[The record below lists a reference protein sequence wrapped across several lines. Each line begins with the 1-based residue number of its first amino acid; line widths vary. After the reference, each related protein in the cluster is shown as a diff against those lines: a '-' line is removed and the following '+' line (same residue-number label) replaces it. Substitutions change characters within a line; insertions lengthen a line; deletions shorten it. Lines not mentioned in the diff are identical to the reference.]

1 MPRRPLSAVV
11 AEAAFTPQDEKK
23 LKAGI
28 SKYGRQWATIKKK
41 LFSSRELS
49 LIKTKGLSLIKA
61 SPESK
66 MRAKKAKRALSKC
79 EKINVDRLRKKFS
92 DRRIRDYLKFLVLK
106 AVEEDYDCEHISPTQ
121 EEDEVWHHHLLDTR
135 NYRQVCDEL
144 CGEGQFI
151 DHDPDGGMDVEARN
165 ERREYAAELRE
176 ELGFKADQPKL
187 EDPPPPP
194 PPPSA
199 DGTSLNIKVADDDG
213 NELFFKMKQ
222 TTPLQKLMQA
232 WCNRQGVAMKG
243 VRFLFDGQRF
253 SPNQTPA
260 ELEMEEGDMID
271 VKIEQQGC

>member
-1 MPRRPLSAVV
+1 MPRRPLSAVA
-11 AEAAFTPQDEKK
+11 AEATFTPQDEKK

-79 EKINVDRLRKKFS
+79 EKFNVGRLRKKFS
-92 DRRIRDYLKFLVLK
+92 DQRIRDYLKFLVLK

-135 NYRQVCDEL
+135 NYRQLCDEL
-144 CGEGQFI
+144 CGEGKFI

-194 PPPSA
+194 PLA
-199 DGTSLNIKVADDDG
+199 DGTSLNIKVTDQAG
-213 NELFFKMKQ
+213 NESFFKMKQ

-232 WCNRQGVAMKG
+232 WCNRQGIAMKA
-243 VRFLFDGQRF
+243 VRFLFDGSTINPQD
-253 SPNQTPA
+253 TPA
-260 ELEMEEGDMID
+260 ELYMEDGEVVD
-271 VKIEQQGC
+271 VMTQQQGC